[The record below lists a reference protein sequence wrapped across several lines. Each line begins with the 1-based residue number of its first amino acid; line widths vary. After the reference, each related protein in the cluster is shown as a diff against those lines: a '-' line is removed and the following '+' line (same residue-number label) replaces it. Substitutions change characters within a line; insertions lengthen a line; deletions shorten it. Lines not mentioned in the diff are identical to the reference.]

1 MCPSMSY
8 GSSARRKGTVIL
20 EMDDLKKMIFELSE
34 ANGTP
39 GEENEISDI
48 IEKYVSGFAEVKKD
62 KFGNV
67 TADMPAGEKTVLLDA
82 HMDRIGM
89 IVTHIEDGGFLR
101 VAKCGGMD
109 ARVLAAQDVIVWGK
123 QPVYGV
129 VTSTPP
135 HLSTAEDAKKAK
147 DFDDILIDT
156 GLEKSEA
163 EKLISQGDRIT
174 VKCPHGELL
183 NGRVFGSALDD
194 RAGCAVII
202 RAAQL
207 VAERKDRP
215 SVKLLF
221 SGQEE
226 TGGDGAVTGSFNL
239 DADECISVDVSFADA
254 PDAPSEKC
262 GKLGKGPM
270 IGIAPVLN
278 YKISQRLKSLAE
290 EKNIPYQL
298 ELMGDSTGTNA
309 DHIAI
314 SKGGIKTGL
323 VSIPQ
328 RNMHTG
334 VEVISVDDVENSA
347 RLIAEYILGGGL
359 DA

>member
-1 MCPSMSY
+1 
-8 GSSARRKGTVIL
+8 
-20 EMDDLKKMIFELSE
+20 MDTLKKMIFDLSE

-39 GEENEISDI
+39 GAESEISNI
-48 IEKYVSGFAEVKKD
+48 IEKYVSKFAEVKKD

-82 HMDRIGM
+82 HTDRIGM
-89 IVTHIEDGGFLR
+89 IVTAIEEGGFLR

-109 ARVLAAQDVIVWGK
+109 ARVLAAQDVTIWGK
-123 QPVYGV
+123 EPIYGV

-135 HLSTAEDAKKAK
+135 HLSTPEDAKKAN
-147 DFDDILIDT
+147 DFDSVLIDT
-156 GLEKSEA
+156 GMTKAEA
-163 EKLISQGDRIT
+163 EKLISLGDRIT
-174 VKCPHGELL
+174 VKSPHGELE
-183 NGRVFGSALDD
+183 NGRIFGAALDD

-202 RAAQL
+202 RAAEL
-207 VAERKDRP
+207 VAAVKDRP

-226 TGGDGAVTGSFNL
+226 TGGDGAITGSFNL
-239 DADECISVDVSFADA
+239 DADECIAVDVSFADA
-254 PDAPSEKC
+254 PDMPSEKV
-262 GKLGKGPM
+262 GKLNKGPM
-270 IGIAPVLN
+270 IGIAPVLD
-278 YKISQRLKSLAE
+278 YKISQKLKAVAE
-290 EKNIPYQL
+290 EKKIPYQL
-298 ELMGDSTGTNA
+298 EMMGDSTGTNA

-314 SKGGIKTGL
+314 SKGGIRTGL

-334 VEVISVDDVENSA
+334 VEIVSVEDVENSA

>member
-1 MCPSMSY
+1 
-8 GSSARRKGTVIL
+8 
-20 EMDDLKKMIFELSE
+20 MDTLKNLIFSLSE

-39 GEENEISDI
+39 GAENEISDI
-48 IEKYVSGFAEVKKD
+48 IEKYTSSFAKVARD
-62 KFGNV
+62 RFGNV
-67 TADMPAGEKTVLLDA
+67 TAELPGNEKTILLDA
-82 HMDRIGM
+82 HCDRIGM
-89 IVTHIEDGGFLR
+89 IVTGIEDGGFLR
-101 VAKCGGMD
+101 VTKCGGMD
-109 ARVLAAQDVIVWGK
+109 ARVLAAQDVTVWGK
-123 QPVYGV
+123 KPVFGV

-147 DFDDILIDT
+147 DFDAILIDT
-156 GLEKSEA
+156 GMSKKGA
-163 EKLISQGDRIT
+163 EELISIGDRIT
-174 VKCPHGELL
+174 IRCPHGELE
-183 NGRVFGSALDD
+183 GDRIFGSALDD

-202 RAAQL
+202 RAAEL
-207 VAERKDRP
+207 VSSAKDRP
-215 SVKLLF
+215 TVKLLF

-226 TGGDGAVTGSFNL
+226 TGGDGAITGSFNL
-239 DADECISVDVSFADA
+239 NADECISVDVSFAAA
-254 PDAPSEKC
+254 PDIPEEKC

-278 YKISQRLKSLAE
+278 YSISKRLKALAE
-290 EKNIPYQL
+290 GKNIPYQL

-334 VEVISVDDVENSA
+334 IEVISVNDVEFSA
-347 RLIAEYILGGGL
+347 KLIAEYILGGGL

>member
-1 MCPSMSY
+1 
-8 GSSARRKGTVIL
+8 
-20 EMDDLKKMIFELSE
+20 MDTLKNLIFSLSE

-39 GEENEISDI
+39 GAENEISDI
-48 IEKYVSGFAEVKKD
+48 IEKYTSSFAKVARD
-62 KFGNV
+62 RFGNV
-67 TADMPAGEKTVLLDA
+67 TAELPGNEKTILLDA
-82 HMDRIGM
+82 HCDKIGM
-89 IVTHIEDGGFLR
+89 IVTGIEDGGFLR
-101 VAKCGGMD
+101 VTKCGGMD
-109 ARVLAAQDVIVWGK
+109 ARVLAAQDVTVWGK
-123 QPVYGV
+123 KPVFGV

-147 DFDDILIDT
+147 DFDAILIDT
-156 GLEKSEA
+156 GMSKKGA
-163 EKLISQGDRIT
+163 EELISIGDRIT
-174 VKCPHGELL
+174 IRCPHGELE
-183 NGRVFGSALDD
+183 GDRIFGSALDN

-202 RAAQL
+202 RTAEL
-207 VAERKDRP
+207 VSSAKDRP
-215 SVKLLF
+215 TVKLLF

-226 TGGDGAVTGSFNL
+226 TGGDGAITGSFNL
-239 DADECISVDVSFADA
+239 NADECISVDVSFAAA
-254 PDAPSEKC
+254 PDIPEEKC

-278 YKISQRLKSLAE
+278 YSISKRLKALAE

-334 VEVISVDDVENSA
+334 IEVISVNDVEFSA
-347 RLIAEYILGGGL
+347 KLIAEYILGGGL